1 MVRTILH
8 VDLDAFYYAVE
19 ALDDPSLRGKAVV
32 IGGSMRGVILTAS
45 YEARKLGLGSA
56 QPMARALALGSKIT
70 IVPPR
75 HERYAEISRAFFEI
89 LERFTPLVE
98 GLSLDEAFLDVTQSY
113 ALFGDGPA
121 IARAIKDTVQ
131 RELGVIASVGVA
143 GSKHVAKI
151 ASDLEKPDGLLVV
164 PTGGEAAF
172 LAPLPIRRLWGI
184 GEHAA
189 AVLAPLGVKT
199 IGDLV
204 RLGEA
209 HVASRLGA
217 EGAAGLVRLAR
228 GEDDRD
234 VEPERDP
241 VSIGAEDTFA
251 ADVTGEDAVR
261 PHLLAA
267 VDRASTRLRAQ
278 HLRTRTITV
287 KLKWSDHSLVTRRRT
302 LSVPSADPRE
312 LATAASELLASIPG
326 VRARGARLTG
336 VSLSGLV
343 PDDAPRQLG
352 LDDGARRRGE
362 ALGAVRDRIAAKFG
376 DDSLIRA
383 DVADLARTQAPP
395 VRGKR

>member
-8 VDLDAFYYAVE
+8 VDLDAFFYAVE

-32 IGGSMRGVILTAS
+32 IGGGMRGVILTAS

-56 QPMARALALGSKIT
+56 QPMSRALALGDQVT

-75 HERYAEISRAFFEI
+75 HERYAEVSRGFFEI

-98 GLSLDEAFLDVTQSY
+98 GLSVDEAFLDVTASR
-113 ALFGDGPA
+113 ALFGDGPT
-121 IARAIKDTVQ
+121 IARAIKDTV
-131 RELGVIASVGVA
+131 RAELGVVASVGVA
-143 GSKHVAKI
+143 GTKHAAKI
-151 ASDLEKPDGLLVV
+151 ASDLEKPDGLVVV

-189 AVLAPLGVKT
+189 AQLAPLGVKT

-204 RLGEA
+204 RLGER

-217 EGAAGLVRLAR
+217 EHAAGLVALAR
-228 GEDDRD
+228 GEDGRG
-234 VEPERDP
+234 VEPDRDP

-267 VDRASTRLRAQ
+267 VDRASTRMRAQ
-278 HLRTRTITV
+278 RLRTRTITV

-312 LATAASELLASIPG
+312 LATVATELLGSIAG
-326 VRARGARLTG
+326 VRTRAARLTG
-336 VSLSGLV
+336 VSFSGLV
-343 PDDAPRQLG
+343 PDGAPRQLG

-362 ALGAVRDRIAAKFG
+362 ALGAVRDKISARFG
-376 DDSLIRA
+376 DDTLIRA
-383 DVADLARTQAPP
+383 DVADLGRTQGSPL
-395 VRGKR
+395 RGKR